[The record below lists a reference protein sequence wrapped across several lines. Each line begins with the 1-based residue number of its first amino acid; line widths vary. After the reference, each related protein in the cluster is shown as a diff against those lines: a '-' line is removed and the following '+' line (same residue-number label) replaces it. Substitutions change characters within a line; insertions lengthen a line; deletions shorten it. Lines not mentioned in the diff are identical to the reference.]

1 MKPYEEQNYYEL
13 LDIETDASP
22 FEIRHAFQEM
32 FERYKSDSIVSYS
45 FFSEE
50 QRKEILNRLEEAYL
64 NLIDEKSRCAYDL
77 MLISNGKMSE
87 DRQFR
92 DRPKAPIPL
101 YNNMTK
107 HTGLPSSPVAFGHE
121 QHDAIQN
128 DAVKTFLNQDILSGS
143 DLRAIRTTLGVSL
156 DKIAGES
163 KIKISILQDIEADR
177 LDHLPPLVYVK
188 GFVKLYARCLQ
199 VDDTKVVNAYM
210 RHMSTKLKGCG

>member
-32 FERYKSDSIVSYS
+32 FERYQSDSIVSYS
-45 FFSEE
+45 FFSEK
-50 QRKEILNRLEEAYL
+50 QRKEILTRLEEAYL
-64 NLIDEKSRCAYDL
+64 NLIDEKSRSAYDL
-77 MLISNGKMSE
+77 ILITNGKMSE

-101 YNNMTK
+101 YDNRTK
-107 HTGLPSSPVAFGHE
+107 HIRPVAFGHE
-121 QHDAIQN
+121 QHNTTKN
-128 DAVKTFLNQDILSGS
+128 DAVRAFLNQDILSGS
-143 DLRAIRTTLGVSL
+143 DLRAIRTTLEVSL

-163 KIKISILQDIEADR
+163 KIKIGILQAIEADR

-199 VDDTKVVNAYM
+199 VDDTKIVNAYM
-210 RHMSTKLKGCG
+210 RHMSLKSKGDG